1 VFLTDFISNL
11 RELAISVDQET
22 VMAEYLSNL
31 TVLKDDLHTGKF
43 PTLPLF
49 SRNLRLVVSG
59 IEAELDGREKEG
71 LVACLPRGVSVSGE
85 FLVKWTAL
93 VPRLTA
99 MKLAAA
105 TVKNKRERDVGVGGV
120 EGKGEE
126 EEGGEDEH
134 VEQEGCPDE
143 NDFNKYV
150 RSTYMALALTH
161 LHTRTR
167 VHT

>member
-1 VFLTDFISNL
+1 
-11 RELAISVDQET
+11 
-22 VMAEYLSNL
+22 MAEYLSNF
-31 TVLKDDLHTGKF
+31 TVLKDDLHSGKF

-105 TVKNKRERDVGVGGV
+105 TIKNKRERDVGVGGV
-120 EGKGEE
+120 EGRGEE

-150 RSTYMALALTH
+150 RSTYMALSHRHLQMRTH
-161 LHTRTR
+161 
-167 VHT
+167 VHTCTSTFVLAYVYM